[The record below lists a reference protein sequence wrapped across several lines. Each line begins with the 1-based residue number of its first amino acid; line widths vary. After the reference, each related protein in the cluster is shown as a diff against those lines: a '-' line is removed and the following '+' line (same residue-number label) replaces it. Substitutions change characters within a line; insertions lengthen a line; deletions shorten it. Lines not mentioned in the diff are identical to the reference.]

1 MVTRIIKSLKST
13 KSIAYTRG
21 RRWNI
26 HYELY
31 IDLFFLINFLMDYF
45 LLLMVGKML
54 KCRIRRLR
62 IIAGAMVGAFLTCIF
77 VVFLRGKIWRLVLFH
92 GVMNM
97 CLLKTGL
104 GIKEKRTL
112 IKAWILLYVSA
123 FLLGGILNVFQP
135 YVRGGAVFLILAFA
149 GYHLCLGIWD
159 LLAYF
164 HKNMAGSCRA
174 RLYQNGRECEIY
186 AIIDTGNRLRDS
198 LTGRPVHVIT
208 GEIAEKLGCTDF
220 SSKRVIT
227 YQSIGKENGTMPI
240 LMLDCLCCR
249 CEKEEKWVEKPL
261 VAVSERQK
269 LSNVYDMIL
278 NPDDL

>member
-1 MVTRIIKSLKST
+1 M
-13 KSIAYTRG
+13 
-21 RRWNI
+21 

-123 FLLGGILNVFQP
+123 FLHGRYTECISAIRSWRCSVFNTCTC
-135 YVRGGAVFLILAFA
+135 RISSLSWNMGFA
-149 GYHLCLGIWD
+149 GL
-159 LLAYF
+159 
-164 HKNMAGSCRA
+164 
-174 RLYQNGRECEIY
+174 
-186 AIIDTGNRLRDS
+186 
-198 LTGRPVHVIT
+198 
-208 GEIAEKLGCTDF
+208 F
-220 SSKRVIT
+220 S
-227 YQSIGKENGTMPI
+227 
-240 LMLDCLCCR
+240 
-249 CEKEEKWVEKPL
+249 
-261 VAVSERQK
+261 
-269 LSNVYDMIL
+269 
-278 NPDDL
+278 

>member
-1 MVTRIIKSLKST
+1 M
-13 KSIAYTRG
+13 
-21 RRWNI
+21 

-135 YVRGGAVFLILAFA
+135 YVRGGAVFLILALA

-164 HKNMAGSCRA
+164 QKNRAGSCRA
-174 RLYQNGRECEIY
+174 RLYQNGRECEI
-186 AIIDTGNRLRDS
+186 
-198 LTGRPVHVIT
+198 
-208 GEIAEKLGCTDF
+208 
-220 SSKRVIT
+220 
-227 YQSIGKENGTMPI
+227 
-240 LMLDCLCCR
+240 
-249 CEKEEKWVEKPL
+249 
-261 VAVSERQK
+261 
-269 LSNVYDMIL
+269 
-278 NPDDL
+278 

>member
-1 MVTRIIKSLKST
+1 M
-13 KSIAYTRG
+13 
-21 RRWNI
+21 

-174 RLYQNGRECEIY
+174 RLYQNGRESEIY

>member
-1 MVTRIIKSLKST
+1 
-13 KSIAYTRG
+13 
-21 RRWNI
+21 
-26 HYELY
+26 
-31 IDLFFLINFLMDYF
+31 
-45 LLLMVGKML
+45 
-54 KCRIRRLR
+54 
-62 IIAGAMVGAFLTCIF
+62 
-77 VVFLRGKIWRLVLFH
+77 
-92 GVMNM
+92 M

-104 GIKEKRTL
+104 WDKRKTYSDKSMD
-112 IKAWILLYVSA
+112 IAVCQCIFTGRYTECISA
-123 FLLGGILNVFQP
+123 IHSMERCSV
-135 YVRGGAVFLILAFA
+135 LILAFA

-208 GEIAEKLGCTDF
+208 GEIAQKLGCTDLP
-220 SSKRVIT
+220 SKRVIT

>member
-1 MVTRIIKSLKST
+1 M
-13 KSIAYTRG
+13 
-21 RRWNI
+21 

-135 YVRGGAVFLILAFA
+135 YVGEGAVFLILVFA
-149 GYHLCLGIWD
+149 GYHLCLGICD
-159 LLAYF
+159 FLAYF
-164 HKNMAGSCRA
+164 HNIMAGFFLA
-174 RLYQNGRECEIY
+174 TLYQ
-186 AIIDTGNRLRDS
+186 
-198 LTGRPVHVIT
+198 
-208 GEIAEKLGCTDF
+208 K
-220 SSKRVIT
+220 
-227 YQSIGKENGTMPI
+227 
-240 LMLDCLCCR
+240 
-249 CEKEEKWVEKPL
+249 
-261 VAVSERQK
+261 
-269 LSNVYDMIL
+269 
-278 NPDDL
+278 

>member
-21 RRWNI
+21 RRWNM

-123 FLLGGILNVFQP
+123 FLLP
-135 YVRGGAVFLILAFA
+135 LI
-149 GYHLCLGIWD
+149 
-159 LLAYF
+159 
-164 HKNMAGSCRA
+164 
-174 RLYQNGRECEIY
+174 
-186 AIIDTGNRLRDS
+186 TGNNPS
-198 LTGRPVHVIT
+198 
-208 GEIAEKLGCTDF
+208 
-220 SSKRVIT
+220 
-227 YQSIGKENGTMPI
+227 EN
-240 LMLDCLCCR
+240 
-249 CEKEEKWVEKPL
+249 
-261 VAVSERQK
+261 
-269 LSNVYDMIL
+269 
-278 NPDDL
+278 